1 MKQINSNYI
10 RKQFGPAPVFLIA
23 ASIIMATTSVSLLH
37 SGGLIPAIP
46 GLGGALYFANEVLRD
61 DVALTPTLS
70 SYDHLHFRNYEGSIY
85 ESTASISSKV
95 NTIDK
100 KIKYD
105 YSREVFSGLH
115 GKLLYHE
122 TSSSEFAPMIGAGL
136 SPEEL
141 EAEAI
146 KGHQFPKEYFL
157 AVRAF
162 SCERKNAI
170 WKTVDEDNFAY
181 NITWKYHPKE
191 NGEWWWRSARHF
203 QMTLSNWKNQQMSCD
218 EYYPETSAYFT
229 TETPIKRGDR
239 TGGIIEALP
248 YQSLFGR
255 INLGANTQNAGMDF
269 QPINKR

>member
-1 MKQINSNYI
+1 
-10 RKQFGPAPVFLIA
+10 
-23 ASIIMATTSVSLLH
+23 MATTSVSLLH
-37 SGGLIPAIP
+37 SGGLIPVIP

-146 KGHQFPKEYFL
+146 KG
-157 AVRAF
+157 
-162 SCERKNAI
+162 
-170 WKTVDEDNFAY
+170 DEDNFAY

-255 INLGANTQNAGMDF
+255 INLGANTKNAGMDF